1 VPAPVSVILPLY
13 NKAAYIRRALDSIA
27 SQTYPD
33 FEVLIVNDG
42 SSDGSET
49 IAAGYPDP
57 RFRVIHQANA
67 GPGAARNRGIAEAQG
82 EWVAFLDADDEWK
95 PDFLMRSLEV
105 VEDQGPVAAVT
116 SSYFEYPA
124 VTSTT
129 PMWLQRGIRNG
140 RFRLTPDVPVM
151 QFVHT
156 LAFMCPW
163 STIVRAGVIRRWGGF
178 YERRCLYAE
187 DAFLWLKI
195 LLNETVAFNL
205 EPLVCFHQEAS
216 GLSNNRVRDTPIEPF
231 LTDHAEI
238 EAVCPDNLR
247 ELLARFLAIRAF
259 KRACVLGYWGKWRQA
274 AQLRGTFSTNGS
286 ARLPFYFRSLV
297 ASTPAAAVGGRLWRA
312 VRG

>member
-27 SQTYPD
+27 GQTYPD

-67 GPGAARNRGIAEAQG
+67 GPGAARNRGIAEARG
-82 EWVAFLDADDEWK
+82 EWVAFLDADDEWN

-105 VEDQGPVAAVT
+105 AEDQGPVAAVT

-140 RFRLTPDVPVM
+140 RQSCVP
-151 QFVHT
+151 
-156 LAFMCPW
+156 A
-163 STIVRAGVIRRWGGF
+163 
-178 YERRCLYAE
+178 
-187 DAFLWLKI
+187 
-195 LLNETVAFNL
+195 
-205 EPLVCFHQEAS
+205 
-216 GLSNNRVRDTPIEPF
+216 
-231 LTDHAEI
+231 
-238 EAVCPDNLR
+238 
-247 ELLARFLAIRAF
+247 
-259 KRACVLGYWGKWRQA
+259 
-274 AQLRGTFSTNGS
+274 
-286 ARLPFYFRSLV
+286 
-297 ASTPAAAVGGRLWRA
+297 
-312 VRG
+312 